1 MKPEHLF
8 HTTKAF
14 ASSLSW
20 ISLSIVGLITWV
32 VSYSI
37 RQHLLRQ
44 KMPPGPRGIPL
55 LGNVFQMPTELPW
68 LRFADYTK
76 EYGTWGAYL
85 KTGNL

>member
-1 MKPEHLF
+1 
-8 HTTKAF
+8 
-14 ASSLSW
+14 
-20 ISLSIVGLITWV
+20 
-32 VSYSI
+32 
-37 RQHLLRQ
+37 
-44 KMPPGPRGIPL
+44 MPPGPRGIPL